1 MATSDKDNGG
11 AFNFELIRM
20 EDDDT
25 FGLFKIWLMD
35 DFRVNGIWKKDSKI
49 GINSGYRLMVFWKN
63 DEPIID
69 AEDDGCGAVTILVFN
84 NLKILTI
91 KYVVEMLKI
100 TQAA

>member
-1 MATSDKDNGG
+1 
-11 AFNFELIRM
+11 
-20 EDDDT
+20 
-25 FGLFKIWLMD
+25 
-35 DFRVNGIWKKDSKI
+35 
-49 GINSGYRLMVFWKN
+49 MVFWKN

>member
-1 MATSDKDNGG
+1 
-11 AFNFELIRM
+11 
-20 EDDDT
+20 
-25 FGLFKIWLMD
+25 
-35 DFRVNGIWKKDSKI
+35 
-49 GINSGYRLMVFWKN
+49 MVFWKN

-91 KYVVEMLKI
+91 KDVVEMLKI

>member
-11 AFNFELIRM
+11 AFNFELIRP
-20 EDDDT
+20 
-25 FGLFKIWLMD
+25 
-35 DFRVNGIWKKDSKI
+35 
-49 GINSGYRLMVFWKN
+49 MVFWKN

-91 KYVVEMLKI
+91 KDVVEMLKI